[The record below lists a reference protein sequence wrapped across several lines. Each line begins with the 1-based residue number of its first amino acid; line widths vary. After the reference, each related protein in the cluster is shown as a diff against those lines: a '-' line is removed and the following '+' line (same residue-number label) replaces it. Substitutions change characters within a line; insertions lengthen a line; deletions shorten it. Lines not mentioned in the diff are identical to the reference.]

1 MLDFGGFDHN
11 RHSFRIV
18 TELEKRYPEFDGL
31 NLTWE
36 VLEGI
41 VKHETEYD
49 ISDAAD
55 FNPNLRGHIEA
66 QIANVADE
74 LAYTAHDLDDG
85 LRSGLITPKQLAGI
99 SLWEVIN
106 ESIGRRRTDT
116 LDELS
121 RHRLIRRLINIEV
134 TDLVQSIDRMIR
146 RSNIRNVEDLQKL
159 PYNVVGFSED
169 MHRRNR
175 ELKDFLFE
183 NLYNHYRV
191 VRMAVKAERIIQ
203 NLYEAFTKEP
213 TTLPEN
219 FQSDVNDIGLEKTV
233 CFYIAGMT
241 DRYAI
246 NEHQKLFDPEI
257 LP

>member
-1 MLDFGGFDHN
+1 
-11 RHSFRIV
+11 
-18 TELEKRYPEFDGL
+18 
-31 NLTWE
+31 
-36 VLEGI
+36 
-41 VKHETEYD
+41 
-49 ISDAAD
+49 
-55 FNPNLRGHIEA
+55 
-66 QIANVADE
+66 
-74 LAYTAHDLDDG
+74 
-85 LRSGLITPKQLAGI
+85 
-99 SLWEVIN
+99 VIN

-203 NLYEAFTKEP
+203 NLYEAFTKEH